1 MKRAFSAMLAVVGFM
16 LATLALAPAAGAS
29 TTTSLHWC
37 SAHHPNYVEDVFEPS
52 YTAGCTGHDEPEL
65 DPISNVPG
73 SARNLTWTIVLPTDG
88 AFPVVSTGFGFWTGG
103 TVNDAS
109 SLFGQAFQE
118 LQFYPDTIAT
128 RCHPD
133 GGVTE
138 RYVPNAYT
146 ICSPVWSIKQ
156 DAHGNFIE
164 PAVFNGIL
172 GRPGHPMVM
181 HGGDTVTVHYY
192 MAGRSDGW
200 HITVHDVT
208 SGKSGT
214 IVLNSPTDGP
224 LQPSYGRQQI
234 GKSLGWGAVHDTP
247 NSFVWEIGHR
257 SELALQPFAL
267 CLPGQARCWS
277 YDTQAWADT
286 TPVRIVSVTFRNGA
300 QPTHWAVVSDF
311 GGKAEVKESC
321 HHYGGR
327 FCIYPWYSSST
338 GGSWHFGVHYPDTIS
353 DYGRANQYAQ
363 ATHCGG
369 PFGKNSTYCA
379 NVIR

>member
-29 TTTSLHWC
+29 TTSLHWC

-156 DAHGNFIE
+156 DADGNFIE
-164 PAVFNGIL
+164 PAAFNGIL
-172 GRPGHPMVM
+172 GRPGH
-181 HGGDTVTVHYY
+181 
-192 MAGRSDGW
+192 
-200 HITVHDVT
+200 
-208 SGKSGT
+208 
-214 IVLNSPTDGP
+214 TDGDARRRHRHGA
-224 LQPSYGRQQI
+224 LLRGR
-234 GKSLGWGAVHDTP
+234 GAATAGTSP
-247 NSFVWEIGHR
+247 
-257 SELALQPFAL
+257 
-267 CLPGQARCWS
+267 C
-277 YDTQAWADT
+277 T
-286 TPVRIVSVTFRNGA
+286 T
-300 QPTHWAVVSDF
+300 
-311 GGKAEVKESC
+311 
-321 HHYGGR
+321 
-327 FCIYPWYSSST
+327 
-338 GGSWHFGVHYPDTIS
+338 
-353 DYGRANQYAQ
+353 
-363 ATHCGG
+363 
-369 PFGKNSTYCA
+369 
-379 NVIR
+379 

>member
-1 MKRAFSAMLAVVGFM
+1 M
-16 LATLALAPAAGAS
+16 
-29 TTTSLHWC
+29 
-37 SAHHPNYVEDVFEPS
+37 
-52 YTAGCTGHDEPEL
+52 
-65 DPISNVPG
+65 PG